1 MEGAEM
7 IANEEEAMKILQ
19 DETESIARREE
30 AASYLEENPTVAGI
44 DKLVAGMDDDDP
56 GVRWATTNALA
67 ELGEAALPA
76 VLQALIQGYNSRMRD
91 SAYHF
96 LRGNSSPW
104 VRMHAEAVRQALR
117 SVAPEVT
124 APKAAA
130 ELLAVFKSSRM

>member
-1 MEGAEM
+1 M
-7 IANEEEAMKILQ
+7 NEDEAMRILH
-19 DETESIARREE
+19 DDSESIARREE
-30 AASYLEENPTVAGI
+30 AASYLEENPSVTGI
-44 DKLVAGMDDDDP
+44 DGLVSGMDDDDP
-56 GVRWATTNALA
+56 GVRWATSNALA

-104 VRMHAEAVRQALR
+104 VRMHAEPVRQALR

-130 ELLAVFKSSRM
+130 ELLVEFKTHRL

>member
-1 MEGAEM
+1 M
-7 IANEEEAMKILQ
+7 ITNEAEAMEILH
-19 DETESIARREE
+19 DASESIARREE
-30 AASYLEENPTVAGI
+30 AASFLEENPSVAGI
-44 DKLVAGMDDDDP
+44 DGLVAGMDDDDP
-56 GVRWATTNALA
+56 GVRWATSNALA

-104 VRMHAEAVRQALR
+104 VRLHAEPVRKALR

-130 ELLAVFKSSRM
+130 ELLTEFKDRRL

>member
-1 MEGAEM
+1 MVM
-7 IANEEEAMKILQ
+7 NEDEAMRILH
-19 DETESIARREE
+19 DDSESIARREE
-30 AASYLEENPTVAGI
+30 AASYLEENPSVTGI
-44 DKLVAGMDDDDP
+44 DGLVSGMDDDDP
-56 GVRWATTNALA
+56 GVRWATSNALA

-104 VRMHAEAVRQALR
+104 VRMHAEPVRQALR

-130 ELLAVFKSSRM
+130 ELLVEFKTHRL

>member
-1 MEGAEM
+1 M
-7 IANEEEAMKILQ
+7 ITSEEEAMRILH
-19 DETESIARREE
+19 DDTEGIARREE
-30 AASYLEENPTVAGI
+30 AASYLEENPSVTGI
-44 DKLVAGMDDDDP
+44 DGLVAGMDDDDP
-56 GVRWATTNALA
+56 GVRWATSNALA

-104 VRMHAEAVRQALR
+104 VRMHAETVRQALR

-130 ELLAVFKSSRM
+130 ELLAEFKAHRL